1 MKGTFFSSDF
11 VLDKNDNL
19 RLIEV
24 NTDTGILPQ
33 QKSILDWTEFI
44 SILERNDIYEV
55 EVIYKHAPQ
64 SPIVESLAEA
74 INH

>member
-11 VLDKNDNL
+11 VLDKDDNL

-33 QKSILDWTEFI
+33 QKSILDWTDFI
-44 SILERNDIYEV
+44 SILE
-55 EVIYKHAPQ
+55 
-64 SPIVESLAEA
+64 
-74 INH
+74 